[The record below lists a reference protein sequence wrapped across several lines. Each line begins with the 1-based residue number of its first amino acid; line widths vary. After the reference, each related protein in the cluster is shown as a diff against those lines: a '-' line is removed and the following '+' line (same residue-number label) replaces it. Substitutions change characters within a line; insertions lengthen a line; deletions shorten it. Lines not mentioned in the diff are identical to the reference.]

1 MLDLVKINPSVTL
14 ELKSGQKITI
24 DLEEAAQV
32 IKGLVRFV
40 QGGQYGNKT
49 PPSMLEK
56 KGRRRNAE
64 QSKIPHMS
72 EAKRI
77 AILKHVEKRLSVKP
91 KTISNLLKGISYV
104 PNHLPHIRRM
114 IEGQRNVAK
123 KVVGKRTFYYLAVSR

>member
-14 ELKSGQKITI
+14 ELKSGQKVTI
-24 DLEEAAQV
+24 DLEEARQI
-32 IKGLVRFV
+32 IKGLTKFV
-40 QGGQYGNKT
+40 EDGEFAKV
-49 PPSMLEK
+49 PPPRIQ
-56 KGRRRNAE
+56 RRKDRKNVE
-64 QSKIPHMS
+64 QTKIAHMS

-77 AILKHVEKRLSVKP
+77 AILTHLNNQLSAKP

-123 KVVGKRTFYYLAVSR
+123 KRIGKRIFYYRG

>member
-14 ELKSGQKITI
+14 ELKSGQKVTI
-24 DLEEAAQV
+24 DLEEAGQI
-32 IKGLVRFV
+32 IKGLTRFV
-40 QGGQYGNKT
+40 EDGEYAMKA
-49 PPSMLEK
+49 PPSRVQNR
-56 KGRRRNAE
+56 KGRKNVE
-64 QSKIPHMS
+64 QTRIAHMS

-77 AILKHVEKRLSVKP
+77 AILTHLNNQLSARP

-123 KVVGKRTFYYLAVSR
+123 KRMGKRIFYYRG

>member
-14 ELKSGQKITI
+14 ELKSGQKVTI
-24 DLEEAAQV
+24 DLEEARQI
-32 IKGLVRFV
+32 IKGLTKFV
-40 QGGQYGNKT
+40 EDGEYAIK
-49 PPSMLEK
+49 PPSSRVQK
-56 KGRRRNAE
+56 RKGRKNVE
-64 QSKIPHMS
+64 QTKIAHMS

-77 AILKHVEKRLSVKP
+77 AILTHLNNQLSARP

-123 KVVGKRTFYYLAVSR
+123 KRIGKRIFYYRG

>member
-14 ELKSGQKITI
+14 ELKSGQKVTI
-24 DLEEAAQV
+24 DLEEARQI
-32 IKGLVRFV
+32 IKGLTKFV
-40 QGGQYGNKT
+40 EDGEFAKV
-49 PPSMLEK
+49 PPPRIQ
-56 KGRRRNAE
+56 RRKDRKNVE
-64 QSKIPHMS
+64 QTKIAHMS

-77 AILKHVEKRLSVKP
+77 TILTHLNNQLSAKP

-123 KVVGKRTFYYLAVSR
+123 KRMGKRIFYYRG